1 MTAESGTELRTLRS
15 AEWDTW
21 FDTLERA
28 FGGAPKAPRIRALW
42 RTLTEPERSLG
53 AWAGDDCVG
62 TAGAFSFGL
71 SVPGGALVPAAGV
84 TMVSVAATHRRRGL
98 LTAMM
103 RRQLDEVHR
112 RGEPLAA
119 LIASEPDIY
128 GRFGYGM
135 AAYQLSAMI
144 DTHRVRL
151 SVPGGTDTVR
161 IRYADPVASLDAC
174 EAVYARQV
182 PQRPGML
189 ARRPGWEGL
198 AVVEADGSG
207 HAGGVPLQCVLAERD
222 GVTVG
227 YARFRNRPEWDAAGP
242 RGTVVLCDLEALDP
256 AAHAALWRFLFDVD
270 LTSWLSLPNRPA
282 DDAWQHL
289 VSDIRR
295 CQLRLRDAL
304 FVRVVDV
311 PASLRARTY
320 RTPVET
326 VLQIEDSMCP
336 WNDGRWRL
344 TGGVDGAE
352 CARTGAAP
360 EVVLSA
366 RDLGCAYLG
375 GVSLTALASAG
386 RVHELK
392 PGALAQAS
400 AAFASDLAP
409 WTPHAF

>member
-28 FGGAPKAPRIRALW
+28 FGGAPKPPGTRALW
-42 RTLTEPERSLG
+42 QALTEPERSLA

-71 SVPGGALVPAAGV
+71 SVPGGHLVAAAGV

-103 RRQLDEVHR
+103 RRQLDEVHG
-112 RGEPLAA
+112 RGEPLAV
-119 LIASEPDIY
+119 LISSEPEIY

-151 SVPGGTDTVR
+151 SVPDGTDAVR
-161 IRYADPVASLDAC
+161 VRYADPVASLDAC
-174 EAVYARQV
+174 EAVYARRV

-189 ARRPGWEGL
+189 ARRPGWERL

-207 HAGGVPLQCVLAERD
+207 HAGGIPLQCVLAERD

-242 RGTVVLCDLEALDP
+242 RGTVVLGDLEALDP
-256 AAHAALWRFLFDVD
+256 AAHAALWKFLFDID
-270 LTSWLSLPNRPA
+270 LATWLSLPNRPA

-289 VSDIRR
+289 VSDVRR

-311 PASLRARTY
+311 PAALRARTY

-326 VLQIEDSMCP
+326 VLQIEDPVCP
-336 WNDGRWRL
+336 WNGGRWRL
-344 TGGVDGAE
+344 AGGVDGAE

-360 EVVLSA
+360 ELVLSV

-375 GVSLTALASAG
+375 GVSLAALASAG
-386 RVHELK
+386 RVRELR
-392 PGALAQAS
+392 PGAVARAS